1 MALPFFAKLALV
13 VSLVPVI
20 IGISSYKLLTRELK
34 ILIGFLM
41 ISFSVAMVNTYIAF
55 TGKNNMM
62 VFHIYTLVEYT
73 FLIIIFSYWQK
84 IKVVKTGLL
93 ISIPLFTLIWII
105 AKLFLEDPLR
115 FDNFT
120 SSLECAI
127 LVSVSAYT
135 LFSMVGANLDSLF
148 QEPRFW
154 VSTSV
159 LIYFSGNL
167 IAFAISSII
176 VIWTIHNVLHIIADL
191 CYAGGFLCLRRR

>member
-1 MALPFFAKLALV
+1 MAVPLYVKLALV
-13 VSLVPVI
+13 VSLIPVI
-20 IGISSYKLLTRELK
+20 TGILSYKLLTRELK
-34 ILIGFLM
+34 ILMGFLI
-41 ISFSVAMVNTYIAF
+41 ISFSVAMVSTHIAF
-55 TGKNNMM
+55 TGKSNMM

-84 IKVVKTGLL
+84 IKAVKTGLL

-105 AKLFLEDPLR
+105 VKLFLEDPLR

-120 SSLECAI
+120 SSLECAV

-135 LFSMVGANLDSLF
+135 LFSMVGENLKSLYR
-148 QEPRFW
+148 EPRLW
-154 VSTSV
+154 VSTAV

-167 IAFAISSII
+167 ITFALSSII